1 MSQLRTTW
9 LCIATEGDTVDGRVI
24 ERQDL
29 LDAAE
34 LYDYKLYAALIWPE
48 HNHDAEPMGEV
59 LEVMLEENEHGELQL
74 LAIIRPFVS
83 LLIANA
89 EDKYLFTSI
98 ELTPDGNFRG
108 TGKSYLEGL
117 AVTNEPASV
126 GTTRLHFSRKKRKDK
141 DMSTKSKKTSWRKLF
156 NIAEPEA
163 TPPEETAD
171 GDKLQKLAEAL
182 AAAEEE
188 IKLLKEQLASTQQEV
203 EDVQDDVD
211 TVKEVVDTEEFA
223 RLREN
228 LPQIVKNF
236 GKLDEKVTKLPKNN
250 PKGEDK
256 ERKKGFE
263 YL

>member
-9 LCIATEGDTVDGRVI
+9 LCIATEGETVDGRVI

-34 LYDYKLYAALIWPE
+34 LYDYNLYAALIWPE
-48 HNHDAEPMGEV
+48 HNHDTEPMGEV
-59 LEVMLEENEHGELQL
+59 LEVMLEENDRGELQL

-89 EDKYLFTSI
+89 EDKYPFTSI

-117 AVTNEPASV
+117 AVTSEPASV
-126 GTTRLHFSRKKRKDK
+126 GTTRLNFSRNKRKDK
-141 DMSTKSKKTSWRKLF
+141 DMSTRSKKKTWRSMF
-156 NIAEPEA
+156 NIAEPENA
-163 TPPEETAD
+163 SPEETPD
-171 GDKLQKLAEAL
+171 SDKLQQLAEAL

-188 IKLLKEQLASTQQEV
+188 IKLLKEQLASTRQEV

>member
-59 LEVMLEENEHGELQL
+59 LEVMLDENDHGELLL

-83 LLIANA
+83 LLVENA
-89 EDKYLFTSI
+89 KDKYLFTSI
-98 ELTPDGNFRG
+98 ELTPDGDFRG

-126 GTTRLHFSRKKRKDK
+126 GTTRLQFSRKKRKDK
-141 DMSTKSKKTSWRKLF
+141 DMSTKSKKTSWRKMF
-156 NIAEPEA
+156 NIAEPEI
-163 TPPEETAD
+163 TPEEDVID
-171 GDKLQKLAEAL
+171 GDKLQQLAVAL

-188 IKLLKEQLASTQQEV
+188 IKSLKEKLESTQQDVEEV
-203 EDVQDDVD
+203 QEDID

-223 RLREN
+223 RLRDN

-236 GKLDEKVTKLPKNN
+236 AKLDEKITKLPKDN
-250 PKGEDK
+250 PKGDKK
-256 ERKKGFE
+256 ERSKGFE